1 MIDRPGLTGVL
12 HELND
17 EARVLVQNSPDIM
30 LRLNLDGT
38 IGWVNPAWMRWLG
51 YSIAEVK
58 DQPFVNFVH
67 PDDLRLLSKAVQHLH
82 HEDLTQRTR
91 FRLLRKGGS
100 ELEVGVRGTY
110 FNGLG
115 RAYLVLRDQSMA
127 LAFEQKILLDR
138 QRFER
143 LLRYSMIGV
152 SLLDAKGVILYQ
164 SPTSVDLLGYEPA
177 ELVGRNAFEFAH
189 PDERD
194 TQLHIFTKLL
204 AEPGSNRRSP
214 ARWRKKSGQYARLI
228 VHAWNLLA
236 DEVVQAIVVNFWDV
250 DKPLGFE

>member
-17 EARVLVQNSPDIM
+17 EARVLVQNSPDVM

-38 IGWVNPAWMRWLG
+38 IGWVNPAWTRWLG
-51 YSIAEVK
+51 YNIAEVK
-58 DQPFVNFVH
+58 DKPFIHFVH
-67 PDDLRLLSKAVQHLH
+67 PDDLGLLKKAVRQLH

-91 FRLLRKGGS
+91 FRMLRQGGG
-100 ELEVGVRGTY
+100 ELIMGVRGTY

-115 RAYLVLRDQSMA
+115 RAYLVLRDQSMS
-127 LAFEQKILLDR
+127 LAYEQKILLDR

-177 ELVGRNAFEFAH
+177 ELIGRNVFEFGH

-194 TQLHIFTKLL
+194 TQRHIFTEML
-204 AEPGSNRRSP
+204 AEPGGYRRSP
-214 ARWRKKSGQYARLI
+214 ARWQKKSGQYVHLI

-236 DEVVQAIVVNFWDV
+236 DDVVQAIVINFWDS